1 MKPLNELEM
10 SEYWASAIVLQK
22 YQCAFTFQISEET
35 ESWKWTL
42 SEHSWILFMFYIFL
56 IFLGSNLFAEFVLL
70 LSLYRKCS
78 SAAALQ
84 ENSCSH

>member
-22 YQCAFTFQISEET
+22 YQCAFTFQISKET

-42 SEHSWILFMFYIFL
+42 SEHSWILFLVLFL
-56 IFLGSNLFAEFVLL
+56 IFLSSNLFAEFVLL
-70 LSLYRKCS
+70 LSLYWKCS

-84 ENSCSH
+84 ENSCSG